1 MKILLINDYGGATGG
16 AEIQMLTLRQQLRD
30 RGHDARLFTSNAEV
44 VKNSP
49 ILADYACYGTTGNR
63 AQVLSQTLNFS
74 AYRLLKR
81 TLKDF
86 QPDVVHVRMFLWQLS
101 PLILPLLRPYPSLYQ
116 TAVYK
121 AICPMGTNILPDGK
135 ACPFDP
141 GSACLKAG
149 CLTPQTWVVMMAQR
163 ALWDRWKETFDR
175 VVALSAGMK
184 QTLEAAGMKSVSV
197 IYNGVPERSARPPLS
212 SMPECVPTVGY
223 AGRFS
228 VEKGVET
235 LFKAFAK
242 VCEQV
247 PNAQLKIAGKGADEA
262 LLKALAQQ
270 LGIEENVIWLGHIS
284 RAELEQQFDSVWVQ
298 AVPSLWAEPFGNVTT
313 EAMMR
318 GTAVVASAVGA
329 QPEIVGKQQAAGTLV
344 PPGDVDA
351 LAAALLPILQQQRV
365 AERMGA
371 AGHQRAIAEFSE
383 ARCVESF
390 LGLYR
395 DLLKTAAIA
404 KHSPQYSHP

>member
-1 MKILLINDYGGATGG
+1 MKILLVNDYGGATGG

-30 RGHDARLFTSNAEV
+30 CGHDARLFSSNAEV

-49 ILADYACYGTTGNR
+49 ILADYTCYGTTSSR
-63 AQVLSQTLNFS
+63 AQVISQTFNLS
-74 AYRLLKR
+74 AYRSLKKA
-81 TLKDF
+81 LDDF

-101 PLILPLLRPYPSLYQ
+101 PAILPLLRPYPSLYQ

-135 ACPFDP
+135 PCQFEP
-141 GSACLKAG
+141 GTACLKQK
-149 CLTPQTWVVMMAQR
+149 CLTLQSWAFMMAQR
-163 ALWDRWKETFDR
+163 ALWNRWKPAFNR
-175 VVALSAGMK
+175 VVALSSGMK

-197 IYNGVPERSARPPLS
+197 IYNGVPERPARLPLTS
-212 SMPECVPTVGY
+212 VPTVGY

-242 VCEQV
+242 VSKQV
-247 PNAQLKIAGKGADEA
+247 PNVQLKVAGKGADEA

-270 LGIEENVIWLGHIS
+270 LGIQDRVIWLGHIS

-329 QPEIVGKQQAAGTLV
+329 QPEIVGSHQVAGRLV

-351 LAAALLPILQQQRV
+351 WAAALLPILQQQRV
-365 AERMGA
+365 AEKMGA
-371 AGHQRAIAEFSE
+371 AGRQRALSEFSE
-383 ARCVESF
+383 TRCVESF
-390 LGLYR
+390 LGLYHTLVN
-395 DLLKTAAIA
+395 DCAITTC
-404 KHSPQYSHP
+404 SPQYSHS